1 MALPNRFIISVGS
14 YDGVVAGWDS
24 SKNPKLP
31 GNLSPKSRE
40 VKNLSPT
47 RDLPPTPSST
57 PLPLSFAISNHEG
70 SVRVVQTLHN
80 KSGKPGLMFS
90 CGIDSALR
98 LYDLDLSVE
107 IGETRL
113 PSDVGTCT
121 CGAWAGDKHILI
133 GTADGKLVLYE
144 ASSLQVVHVMGG
156 HTSPVSCITVHPG
169 SENTPAGSMA
179 LTCSE
184 NDNTVR
190 LWDLT
195 KGRCGFVTKVKKKG
209 GGGPSVIKFSPNGE
223 TYTYQHNH
231 THITTKSTSTDEILL
246 DIDLGQQLFRVNDV
260 AYITESFICAGLNNG
275 GISVFRVEADA
286 ASASE
291 EVRAA
296 MVVEGSESSRDTKN
310 RIKKVEAL
318 AGGSGYLVV
327 SCCSSGVV
335 SVYDF
340 EGAVNSLMDEDDD
353 SHGGESSGSDDEF
366 GEDDE
371 QYVLLQEVKLGTGSR
386 IVSISS
392 WSSDSA
398 IGENDSDFDADQ
410 SSDAVTPDPAP
421 KRKPPTDKEQP
432 PPKKRRNAVDAS
444 NIMEDAEAVKKA
456 RDLIKKSKKM
466 SASAKKKKS
475 AIAKKSK
482 E

>member
-1 MALPNRFIISVGS
+1 MAAYQVRRREPVYSNLHASSPQFFYTFIHS
-14 YDGVVAGWDS
+14 
-24 SKNPKLP
+24 N
-31 GNLSPKSRE
+31 
-40 VKNLSPT
+40 
-47 RDLPPTPSST
+47 T
-57 PLPLSFAISNHEG
+57 PLA
-70 SVRVVQTLHN
+70 
-80 KSGKPGLMFS
+80 
-90 CGIDSALR
+90 
-98 LYDLDLSVE
+98 
-107 IGETRL
+107 
-113 PSDVGTCT
+113 
-121 CGAWAGDKHILI
+121 
-133 GTADGKLVLYE
+133 
-144 ASSLQVVHVMGG
+144 
-156 HTSPVSCITVHPG
+156 
-169 SENTPAGSMA
+169 
-179 LTCSE
+179 
-184 NDNTVR
+184 
-190 LWDLT
+190 
-195 KGRCGFVTKVKKKG
+195 
-209 GGGPSVIKFSPNGE
+209 
-223 TYTYQHNH
+223 
-231 THITTKSTSTDEILL
+231 
-246 DIDLGQQLFRVNDV
+246 
-260 AYITESFICAGLNNG
+260 
-275 GISVFRVEADA
+275 VFRVEADA

-444 NIMEDAEAVKKA
+444 NIMEDAEVRSWKCPIYVK
-456 RDLIKKSKKM
+456 L
-466 SASAKKKKS
+466 
-475 AIAKKSK
+475 
-482 E
+482 